1 MKFIDKNM
9 KKKRDTSH
17 VRHKKNFLS
26 AAKNEA
32 ERKEMLEKEINGID
46 NSM

>member
-1 MKFIDKNM
+1 MKNKNM
-9 KKKRDTSH
+9 KKYENTSH
-17 VRHKKNFLS
+17 ARHKKNFLS

>member
-1 MKFIDKNM
+1 M

-32 ERKEMLEKEINGID
+32 EKRARKKRNVGEGNKWN
-46 NSM
+46 